1 MSVLQNENKILK
13 RSLNRWETLGISV
26 ALLAPSM
33 GISIN
38 PQGAASIVGK
48 AIPLAYIIAGIAIL
62 FVAHSFIKLTS
73 KYHHAGS
80 VYGLVGQVL
89 GARAGALAG
98 WGLAGSYIGFAIVTS
113 IAGGRFAYFVLTNLH
128 IVKGVN
134 ESLIYALSAAVAIL
148 AYILATRP
156 IKHGSQFLFRAEV
169 ITVIV
174 ISIIALVI
182 LISIFADK
190 GSHGSNVDW
199 SVFKIPQG
207 KTINTM
213 FIGSVFGFLSFGGF
227 EAAATVGEESSTPK
241 NHIPQAIWR
250 TAIFGITFYIILTTI
265 QIFGFGTG
273 DKGVAAYAGST
284 SLMGDLAS
292 KFIGTWLAVIVSLG
306 ALISAFSSTS
316 ASIVGASRIFF
327 AIGRDLES
335 KKLSAVKSDSKTPAT
350 AALTILLFI
359 LGIVALY
366 KIIDHKAA
374 TLDIFSAFGT
384 ISSLLIIFSYFLTV
398 LAALRFTL
406 IEKASSTYLWQAL
419 IPLIGLGIL
428 GYSFYVNIFGVG
440 ALSFAQKT
448 WAYLT
453 LVWLGVAVFAIIL
466 LPNRQFAKVK
476 ANIVE
481 YHNDGKNF

>member
-1 MSVLQNENKILK
+1 
-13 RSLNRWETLGISV
+13 
-26 ALLAPSM
+26 LAS
-33 GISIN
+33 
-38 PQGAASIVGK
+38 
-48 AIPLAYIIAGIAIL
+48 IAIL

-73 KYHHAGS
+73 RYHHAGS

-98 WGLAGSYIGFAIVTS
+98 WGLAGTYIGFAIVTS
-113 IAGGRFAYFVLTNLH
+113 IAGGRFAFFVLQNLH
-128 IVKGVN
+128 IVKGNN
-134 ESLIYALSAAVAIL
+134 EVLIFISSAAVAIFAYLL
-148 AYILATRP
+148 AIRP
-156 IKHGSQFLFRAEV
+156 IKNGSQFLFRAEV
-169 ITVIV
+169 ITVCV
-174 ISIIALVI
+174 ISIIAIVI
-182 LISIFADK
+182 LISIFANK

-207 KTINTM
+207 KTIKTL

-227 EAAATVGEESSTPK
+227 EAAAAVGEESSSPK
-241 NHIPQAIWR
+241 SHIPQAIWR
-250 TAIFGITFYIILTTI
+250 TAIFGITFYIVLTTI

-327 AIGRDLES
+327 AIGRDLGS
-335 KKLSAVKSDSKTPAT
+335 KKMSAVKDDTKTPAT

-366 KIIDHKAA
+366 KIIDTKAE
-374 TLDIFSAFGT
+374 TLDIFFAFGT

-398 LAALRFTL
+398 LGALKLT
-406 IEKASSTYLWQAL
+406 IEEKASSTYLLQTV
-419 IPLIGLGIL
+419 IPLIGLVIL
-428 GYSFYVNIFGVG
+428 GYSLYVNLIG
-440 ALSFAQKT
+440 AGPLNFAQKV
-448 WAYLT
+448 WAALT
-453 LVWLGVAVFAIIL
+453 LIWIGVAALAVIV
-466 LPNRQFAKVK
+466 LPNRIYKNMK
-476 ANIVE
+476 ANITE
-481 YHNDGKNF
+481 YHKEGVAN